1 MTDGLASFRAVA
13 VVERA
18 DHLASGEVRNS
29 SRNRHAR
36 SVPTLQ
42 VGVGQPRELH
52 DRPARRVK
60 DESLDILGFA
70 FHATALAG
78 QEGDLG
84 YRGHDVEI
92 QGGAGG
98 VIVAGYGRYG
108 LMAALRMSIVS
119 VGFRDSARCA

>member
-1 MTDGLASFRAVA
+1 VVLFARAA
-13 VVERA
+13 EREGSEHHNA
-18 DHLASGEVRNS
+18 FGIDRERFSG
-29 SRNRHAR
+29 
-36 SVPTLQ
+36 

-52 DRPARRVK
+52 DRPARCVE

-70 FHATALAG
+70 FDATALAG

-84 YRGHDVEI
+84 YRGHGVEI

-119 VGFRDSARCA
+119 VGFRD